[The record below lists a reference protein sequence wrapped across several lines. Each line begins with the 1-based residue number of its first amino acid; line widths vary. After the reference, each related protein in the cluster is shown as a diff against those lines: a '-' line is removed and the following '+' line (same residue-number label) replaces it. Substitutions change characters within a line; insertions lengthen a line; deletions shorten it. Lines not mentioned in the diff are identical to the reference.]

1 MNDVLKNN
9 IDYVNATKIDNTAI
23 ATGGDV
29 TASDDATFTT
39 VDAEPELTVEKTADP
54 ASGIKV
60 GDEITYTIVVTNSG
74 NVTVKEIKLE
84 DTLVTLSEASF
95 DLAPAGTKTI
105 TYTYTVTQAD
115 VNAGQVVNVVKV
127 NATAVRGDDPA
138 ESQASATVKTIVP
151 GSKTEPGPFS
161 LILFGDL
168 LLNGSEERTDAMVK
182 MFDWANEH
190 GGEFSAI
197 GIMQS
202 GGTVE
207 RFDDED
213 SWKAVSDKV
222 NELKGKSP
230 YMTVAGESDI
240 SADTANYEA
249 FTSHNLTK
257 LPASQMFEN
266 GKVWYQTLDS
276 YNMLFVGIGYDV
288 NEDSTEWIDY
298 VNNVIS
304 KYHNF
309 SVVLVVNSYM
319 TADKQ
324 LTRMGEIVEKN
335 IVAKNSNVRL
345 VLCGAETGAERM
357 TKSYDGREVNVL
369 LFSLAGNDQLGFVR
383 TLTIDSEKKTIEI
396 KTINAATNETLAGDQ
411 NTFTLSNAF

>member
-84 DTLVTLSEASF
+84 DTLVTLSEAAF
-95 DLAPAGTKTI
+95 YLAPAGTKTI

-276 YNMLFVGIGYDV
+276 YNMLFIGIGYDV

-324 LTRMGEIVEKN
+324 LTRMGDIVEKN
-335 IVAKNSNVRL
+335 IVAKNSKVRL

>member
-1 MNDVLKNN
+1 MVRQAPSGRTTFQNLMNR
-9 IDYVNATKIDNTAI
+9 
-23 ATGGDV
+23 
-29 TASDDATFTT
+29 
-39 VDAEPELTVEKTADP
+39 P
-54 ASGIKV
+54 
-60 GDEITYTIVVTNSG
+60 
-74 NVTVKEIKLE
+74 
-84 DTLVTLSEASF
+84 
-95 DLAPAGTKTI
+95 
-105 TYTYTVTQAD
+105 
-115 VNAGQVVNVVKV
+115 
-127 NATAVRGDDPA
+127 
-138 ESQASATVKTIVP
+138 
-151 GSKTEPGPFS
+151 
-161 LILFGDL
+161 LI
-168 LLNGSEERTDAMVK
+168 
-182 MFDWANEH
+182 
-190 GGEFSAI
+190 
-197 GIMQS
+197 
-202 GGTVE
+202 
-207 RFDDED
+207 
-213 SWKAVSDKV
+213 
-222 NELKGKSP
+222 
-230 YMTVAGESDI
+230 YAGESDI

>member
-84 DTLVTLSEASF
+84 DTLVTLSEAAF
-95 DLAPAGTKTI
+95 YLAPAGTKTI

-249 FTSHNLTK
+249 FTSRNLTK

-266 GKVWYQTLDS
+266 GKAWYQVLDS
-276 YNMLFVGIGYDV
+276 YSMLFVGIGYDV
-288 NEDSTEWIDY
+288 DEESTEWIDY

-335 IVAKNSNVRL
+335 IVAKNSKVRL

>member
-1 MNDVLKNN
+1 MNDVLKYN